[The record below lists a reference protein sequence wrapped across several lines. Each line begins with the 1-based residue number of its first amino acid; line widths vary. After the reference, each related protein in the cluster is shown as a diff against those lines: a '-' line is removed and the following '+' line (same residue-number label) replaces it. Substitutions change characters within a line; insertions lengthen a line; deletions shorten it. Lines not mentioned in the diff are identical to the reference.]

1 MIDGKHLVANCVGS
15 RKRDLGIYKVCR
27 DMTLL
32 EQGEGGK
39 GRNIHDIQQSQLH
52 LVMLYI

>member
-1 MIDGKHLVANCVGS
+1 MANIWLPTVFEVTKG
-15 RKRDLGIYKVCR
+15 DLCIYKVCG